1 MAAISPKNPNPQTYS
16 RVRVRLQD
24 RSAYSACASAWRM
37 RFRLAH
43 AQQHARGRRVGC
55 LFPAEGKRCACAGPA
70 DRPVPAGRSGAR
82 LGQAKPSQAAAGH
95 ARLVERGRSGVV
107 LPWICGACSRTSTPG
122 EGGRGLSR
130 SGGPVRPWR
139 LWGTLGEAGEPLLL
153 RRGLGTGIRGRRS
166 FVLVLWMWGFRCL
179 AKQAERMSSVTP
191 ALTLRRICKRRI
203 P

>member
-82 LGQAKPSQAAAGH
+82 LGQAKPSQAAAAGH

-107 LPWICGACSRTSTPG
+107 LP
-122 EGGRGLSR
+122 
-130 SGGPVRPWR
+130 
-139 LWGTLGEAGEPLLL
+139 
-153 RRGLGTGIRGRRS
+153 
-166 FVLVLWMWGFRCL
+166 
-179 AKQAERMSSVTP
+179 
-191 ALTLRRICKRRI
+191 
-203 P
+203 